1 MQFSPFELLTGV
13 KMHSKDNLQIQA
25 LLESEYKQSVMTDKF
40 TLREIAKRNILK
52 HQESSRCQYNKK
64 RKSSPVYNIGDLGA
78 IQRTQFGTGL
88 KLRPR
93 FFGPYKIINVKGH
106 DRYDVQKLGH
116 HDGPNLTSSA
126 SDYMKPW
133 VS

>member
-1 MQFSPFELLTGV
+1 M
-13 KMHSKDNLQIQA
+13 IQ
-25 LLESEYKQSVMTDKF
+25 L
-40 TLREIAKRNILK
+40 
-52 HQESSRCQYNKK
+52 QYNKK
-64 RKSSPVYNIGDLGA
+64 RKSSPVYDIGDIVA
-78 IQRTQFGTGL
+78 IQRTQFGTG
-88 KLRPR
+88 